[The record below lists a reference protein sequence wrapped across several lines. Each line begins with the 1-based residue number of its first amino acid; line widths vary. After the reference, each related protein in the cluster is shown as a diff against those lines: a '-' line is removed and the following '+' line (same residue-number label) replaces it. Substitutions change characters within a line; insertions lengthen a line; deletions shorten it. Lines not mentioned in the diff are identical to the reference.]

1 MSFNYADIL
10 KVFMKYSYLG
20 SILKLLC
27 TIVVFP
33 WVLSSPLFK
42 SSYLSWIKVF
52 KEYQEKNQKI
62 ISLDLCSWGCFN
74 HSGHGRQR
82 TRWNDLV
89 RLISKFLI
97 LFSHTVVAKTPI
109 ISKTMFLNR
118 FLSSASRGHVGN
130 ISSLKLY
137 HKRRIQT

>member
-20 SILKLLC
+20 PSLKLLC

-33 WVLSSPLFK
+33 LSFFIPYSRVHTYPESKFLK
-42 SSYLSWIKVF
+42 SLRK
-52 KEYQEKNQKI
+52 KNQKI
-62 ISLDLCSWGCFN
+62 ISLDLHSWGCFN
-74 HSGHGRQR
+74 HAGHRRQR

-97 LFSHTVVAKTPI
+97 LFSHTVVARHLLHPRPCFWI
-109 ISKTMFLNR
+109 DFCLQHPGDMWPSNQPHLN
-118 FLSSASRGHVGN
+118 LP
-130 ISSLKLY
+130 K
-137 HKRRIQT
+137 